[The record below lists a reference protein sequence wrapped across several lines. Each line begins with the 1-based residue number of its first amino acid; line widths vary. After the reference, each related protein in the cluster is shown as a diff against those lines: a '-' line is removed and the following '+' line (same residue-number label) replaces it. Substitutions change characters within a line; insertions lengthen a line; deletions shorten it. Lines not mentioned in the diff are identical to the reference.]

1 MKNMLKHTFAGILA
15 TALVLG
21 SCTRS
26 EVVDLKPETF
36 FDAITN
42 PSNIEQ
48 VEQVLL
54 GAYAGFR
61 SNDYY
66 RTINASGPW
75 SVLPDMMAD
84 DLAETAE
91 NLPQDRVMTD
101 WNYFPTTDRIQFAF
115 STPYQ
120 IIARANIVLRDIDK
134 FTTTLNQK
142 RANRLK
148 GQALAIRAHCH
159 FDLMRYFAPSFDRS
173 STSDLAVPYVT
184 EFNFSS
190 SAKPA
195 RLNNKDFYDRLFAD
209 LNQAATLLA
218 DVDRPVNSGGLTRP
232 FMDLT
237 VVRAIQARI
246 NLYAGQWNDA
256 ISAATAAI
264 NAVPLV
270 TLANA
275 SQFSGMY
282 NETALGE
289 IIWNVQFDAGQG
301 GPGGS
306 LYFPQGNRNSFRPSD
321 QIANT
326 SGTAGLIRN
335 TDIRFNAFFAVINN
349 SSSVA
354 RVTIRKYNGKGSQTD
369 LVCNFPV
376 YRTGEMYLIR
386 AEAYARS
393 GQEGLAMND
402 LNFIRRNRIN
412 GYTDESLTGT
422 ALTTAIADERRRELV
437 AEGHRFFDLKRRGAA
452 NRSINRGPNCGNP
465 AIQPAGKCT
474 LAGSAREWTLP
485 IPFNEMNTNSNMVQN
500 SGY

>member
-1 MKNMLKHTFAGILA
+1 MKNIFKSTLTRLVAFAFL
-15 TALVLG
+15 LG
-21 SCTRS
+21 SCSRG
-26 EVVDLKPETF
+26 EVVDLSPEFTY
-36 FDAITN
+36 DAITN
-42 PSNIEQ
+42 PSSMDQ

-75 SVLPDMMAD
+75 SVLPDMMAE

-101 WNYFPTTDRIQFAF
+101 WNYFPTTDRVQFIF

-120 IIARANIVLRDIDK
+120 IIARANIVLRDIGK

-142 RANRLK
+142 QANRLR

-159 FDLMRYFAPSFDRS
+159 FDLMRYFGPSFDRN
-173 STSDLAVPYVT
+173 STSDFALPYVT

-195 RLNNKDFYDRLFAD
+195 RLTNKDFYDKVLAD
-209 LNQAATLLA
+209 LNAAATLLVN
-218 DVDRPVNSGGLTRP
+218 VDRPVNGSGLTRP

-237 VVRAIQARI
+237 VVRAIQARV
-246 NLYAGQWNDA
+246 NLYASQWPDA
-256 ISAATAAI
+256 ISATTAAI
-264 NAVPLV
+264 NAIPLV
-270 TLANA
+270 TLSNS

-282 NETALGE
+282 NESALGE

-306 LYFPQGNRNSFRPSD
+306 LYFPQGNRNSFRPAD
-321 QIANT
+321 PIANVA
-326 SGTAGLIRN
+326 GNAGLIRSS
-335 TDIRFNAFFAVINN
+335 DIRYGAFFAVLPN
-349 SSSVA
+349 SGGVS
-354 RVTIRKYNGKGSQTD
+354 RVTVKKYNGKGSQTD

-393 GQEGLAMND
+393 GQDGLAMAD

-412 GYTDESLTGT
+412 GYTDESLTGA
-422 ALTTAIADERRRELV
+422 ALLTAIADERRRELF

-452 NRSINRGPNCGNP
+452 NRNINRGPNCGNP

-474 LAGSAREWTLP
+474 LAGSAREWNLP

-500 SGY
+500 SNY